1 VLRLKDTF
9 IEYDLKRTVFSE
21 NCMATSKPIEPYT
34 PTSEAITL
42 ANQALESIS
51 EFIANPPDT
60 ITLAIL
66 DPAVPDTSITIPSG
80 MFQLMVNVLQ
90 SISRGEPVTILP
102 LGAELTTQEAANML
116 RVSRPYLVK
125 LLDDGTIPSRKV
137 GIYRRVMLQDLLNYQ
152 KTEKQRQS
160 VVMSELA
167 KEAQD
172 MGLYD

>member
-1 VLRLKDTF
+1 
-9 IEYDLKRTVFSE
+9 
-21 NCMATSKPIEPYT
+21 MATPRPIEPYT

-42 ANQALESIS
+42 ANQALEAIS
-51 EFIANPPDT
+51 EFVANPPNT

-66 DPAVPDTSITIPSG
+66 DPAMQSTSITIPSG

-90 SISRGEPVTILP
+90 SVSRGEPVTILP
-102 LGAELTTQEAANML
+102 LSAELTTQEAADML

-137 GIYRRVMLQDLLNYQ
+137 GIYRRVLLQDLLDYQ

-160 VVMSELA
+160 AVMEELTQ
-167 KEAQD
+167 EAQD

>member
-1 VLRLKDTF
+1 
-9 IEYDLKRTVFSE
+9 
-21 NCMATSKPIEPYT
+21 MATPSPIEPYT

-42 ANQALESIS
+42 ASQALESIS
-51 EFIANPPDT
+51 PFIANPPDT

-66 DPAVPDTSITIPSG
+66 DSTMQDTRITIPNG

-90 SISRGEPVTILP
+90 SVSRGEPVTILP
-102 LGAELTTQEAANML
+102 QSAELTTQEAADIL

-125 LLDDGTIPSRKV
+125 LLDEGTIPSRKV
-137 GIYRRVMLQDLLNYQ
+137 GIYRRVLLQDVLNYQ

-160 VVMSELA
+160 VIMSKLT

-172 MGLYD
+172 MGLYDLP

>member
-1 VLRLKDTF
+1 
-9 IEYDLKRTVFSE
+9 
-21 NCMATSKPIEPYT
+21 MATPRPIEPYT
-34 PTSEAITL
+34 PTESAITL

-51 EFIANPPDT
+51 AFIANPPDT

-66 DPAVPDTSITIPSG
+66 DPAMQDTSITIPSG

-90 SISRGEPVTILP
+90 SVSRGEPVTILP
-102 LGAELTTQEAANML
+102 HSAELTTQEAADML

-125 LLDDGTIPSRKV
+125 LLDSGTIPSRKV
-137 GIYRRVMLQDLLNYQ
+137 GIYRRVLLQDLLHYQ

-160 VVMSELA
+160 AVMEELT

>member
-1 VLRLKDTF
+1 
-9 IEYDLKRTVFSE
+9 
-21 NCMATSKPIEPYT
+21 MATHRPIEPYT

-42 ANQALESIS
+42 ARQALESIS
-51 EFIANPPDT
+51 AFITNPPDT

-66 DPAVPDTSITIPSG
+66 DPAVQDTHITIPSG

-90 SISRGEPVTILP
+90 SVSRGEPVTILP
-102 LGAELTTQEAANML
+102 HSAELTTQEAANIL

-125 LLDDGTIPSRKV
+125 LLDEGTIPSRKV
-137 GIYRRVMLQDLLNYQ
+137 GIYRRVLLSDLLHFQ

-160 VVMSELA
+160 SIMEELT

-172 MGLYD
+172 MGLYDLP